1 MIHLD
6 AIRLTCV
13 VSYRFD
19 TAQVPALPVLQNLV
33 NGGTVVVAIV
43 ILVGLII
50 SVAAWAIGSRSG
62 NVAAAD
68 YGKGGVVVVL
78 AAGLVLGLAP
88 YLVNWFITA
97 GQAAGG
103 GPGC

>member
-1 MIHLD
+1 MTHL
-6 AIRLTCV
+6 ASIRMTCV
-13 VSYRFD
+13 VHYNFD
-19 TAQVPALPVLQNLV
+19 TAQVPALGVLQNLV
-33 NGGTVVVAIV
+33 NGGTVVVAII
-43 ILVGLII
+43 ILVGLIV

-78 AAGLVLGLAP
+78 AAGVVLGLAP

>member
-1 MIHLD
+1 MTHL

-13 VSYRFD
+13 VHYNFD
-19 TAQVPALPVLQNLV
+19 TNQVPALPVLQNLV
-33 NGGTVVVAIV
+33 NGAVVVVALV
-43 ILVGLII
+43 ILVGII
-50 SVAAWAIGSRSG
+50 VSAAAWAIGSRSG

-68 YGKGGVVVVL
+68 YGKGGLVVVL
-78 AAGLVLGLAP
+78 AAGVVLGLAP
-88 YLVNWFITA
+88 CLVNWFISA

>member
-1 MIHLD
+1 MTYLA
-6 AIRLTCV
+6 AIRATCV
-13 VSYRFD
+13 VHYNFD
-19 TAQVPALPVLQNLV
+19 ANQVPALSVLQNLV

-43 ILVGLII
+43 ILVGLIV

-62 NVAAAD
+62 NVTASD
-68 YGKGGVVVVL
+68 YGKGGMVVVL
-78 AAGLVLGLAP
+78 GAGVVLGLAP